1 MVKNIFISLFILLIF
16 TSSDSVTKNR
26 IEARYHQDLQVEIQA
41 EGISIYQNLLMFE
54 EVATRDTFL
63 LMRATMPEFPKKFK
77 TKYLYEVIYEDTN
90 LLIDFDNNP
99 NFEVADKKLLNY
111 PVRLLVSAKK
121 IKTGANKK

>member
-63 LMRATMPEFPKKFK
+63 LMRATMPEFPKKLK
-77 TKYLYEVIYEDTN
+77 AKYLYEVIYEDTN